1 MADSKISNLPL
12 SPYVLDKDLM
22 VVVTGYL
29 EDGAY
34 PTNVKVPLG
43 YIRRYIVRLN
53 LISAQVSGIAS
64 YYNEQLNILNTWTT
78 GIHAVPGNNIEV
90 QFSDN
95 TPAADKYGGV
105 GPICHSGIISVTGLN
120 AVTENCIVKEN
131 ETEWPYSGV
140 IYNTGLNAVAGNNIE
155 ITYSTDSDAHDE
167 YGGAGGKYQS
177 GIVSTTGLNIIAG
190 TGIGFSISPNWPH
203 PYSLFSTERTQVNT
217 YYVDTTVGT
226 SSTSLTQ
233 STATGVIST
242 LSYSDFVIPSQSSIK
257 LFLTGGV
264 YLIAV
269 VLGNPPSAAG
279 STGPGFDQRQIEL
292 SGLTPTDNDW
302 IGATPSSNVPFDV
315 DSFSLE
321 IGISDSTQTNSAFS
335 TTISPI
341 LKFKNTTNPN
351 YNTNDY
357 ILETT
362 RDSGVYKIGS
372 IDPMIIRGIADFNSY
387 HTDPAAQIIAK
398 VKNPSYQREYTYTDP
413 QNNNITYSVTGRRCY
428 TNATCRIK
436 GVFLK
441 GETRL

>member
-1 MADSKISNLPL
+1 MADSKISNLAL

-53 LISAQVSGIAS
+53 LISSQVSGIAS

-90 QFSDN
+90 QFSDD
-95 TPAADKYGGV
+95 TPAADRYGGV

-155 ITYSTDSDAHDE
+155 ISYSTDSDAHDE

-177 GIVSTTGLNIIAG
+177 GIVSTTGLNIIAS

-217 YYVDTTVGT
+217 SYVDTTVGDT
-226 SSTSLTQ
+226 SSTSLDQ
-233 STATGVIST
+233 SIATGVINT
-242 LSYSDFVIPSQSSIK
+242 LSYSDFVIPSQSSMK

-264 YLIAV
+264 YLISV
-269 VLGNPPSAAG
+269 ILGNPPSADG

-292 SGLTPTDNDW
+292 SGLTPTDNNW
-302 IGATPSSNVPFDV
+302 IGAEPVNPYVTPFDV
-315 DSFSLE
+315 DTFSLE
-321 IGISDSTQTNSAFS
+321 IGISDSTQTNSVFS
-335 TTISPI
+335 TSISPI

-357 ILETT
+357 IIETT

-372 IDPMIIRGIADFNSY
+372 VDPMIIRGIAEFDSY
-387 HTDPAAQIIAK
+387 DTDPAAQIVVKI
-398 VKNPSYQREYTYTDP
+398 KNPSYQRAYTYTDG
-413 QNNNITYSVTGRRCY
+413 QNTISITGRRCY